1 MPFIYT
7 LAFPIPDRL
16 TCDDEEVKVDL
27 RDAEWWIEGDKLY
40 INYSSR
46 VFSGGCSHSVDI
58 EVTGTSTLP
67 ERPNPDYLFAQY
79 YEGVF
84 DVPAVANVER
94 VTIKDGTMTIECADG
109 TVRVEAKESPPI
121 QVSIGGKEWK
131 GYVKPKDR
139 EHRCELFD
147 KW

>member
-16 TCDDEEVKVDL
+16 TWDDEEVPVKVDL
-27 RDAEWWIEGDKLY
+27 RDVEWWIEGDTLY
-40 INYSSR
+40 INCGGI
-46 VFSGGCSHSVDI
+46 SGGCSVDI

-67 ERPNPDYLFAQY
+67 ERPNTDYLFAQY

-84 DVPAVANVER
+84 DVPAMANVER
-94 VTIKDGTMTIECADG
+94 VTIKDGTMTIECAGG
-109 TVRVEAKESPPI
+109 TVRVEAKESPPF

-131 GYVKPKDR
+131 YYVKPKDR
-139 EHRCELFD
+139 EDRCELFD